1 MCSKYTYEEENMR
14 RYDYSFIRGL
24 GIRTGI
30 VSMMNRMEVLKIR
43 QREMK
48 EEDPDAFI
56 SLESI
61 ARLQSVKGSNA
72 IEGIVTTDKR
82 MKEIVNENSAPLNH
96 DESEIAGYRD
106 VLDMIHKNHA
116 SIEIS
121 EETILRMHEMMLSYT
136 SEDGGR
142 YKDTNNLIASID
154 GEGNRNVVFRPVPS
168 QETKKSMEQLV
179 LAYMDA
185 RGDSGIDQMIL
196 IPCFIL
202 DLLCIH
208 PFSDGNG
215 RISRLLSLLMMYKN
229 GIDVGRYISFESQI
243 NRYKGNYYEALRRSS
258 EGWHTNENDH
268 LPFIEDFIFTLF
280 RCFKEVDKRFTVI
293 GDKKIN
299 KGNRVEAT
307 VINSLGP
314 ISKGDIKE
322 ILPDVSSRTI
332 EVKLSE
338 LLREGKIKK
347 KGTFKDA
354 HYFRL

>member
-1 MCSKYTYEEENMR
+1 MR
-14 RYDYSFIRGL
+14 RFDYSFIKKL
-24 GIRTGI
+24 GIRTGM
-30 VSMMNRMEVLKIR
+30 VSMMNRMESLKIR
-43 QREMK
+43 QKEMK
-48 EEDPDAFI
+48 NEDPEAFV

-61 ARLQSVKGSNA
+61 ARLQSVKGSNE

-82 MKEIVNENSAPLNH
+82 IKEIVNENSAPLNH
-96 DESEIAGYRD
+96 DEREIAGYRD
-106 VLDMIHKNHA
+106 VLDMIHGNHA
-116 SIEIS
+116 SIDIS

-136 SEDGGR
+136 TEGGGR
-142 YKDTNNLIASID
+142 YKEANNLIVSID
-154 GEGNRNVVFRPVPS
+154 GEGNRNVVFRPLPS
-168 QETKKSMEQLV
+168 HETEKAMEQLV
-179 LAYMDA
+179 LAYLDA
-185 RGDSGIDQMIL
+185 RDDAGIDTIIL

-215 RISRLLSLLMMYKN
+215 RISRLLSILMMYQS

-258 EGWHTNENDH
+258 EGWHTNENDYI
-268 LPFIEDFIFTLF
+268 PFIEDFIFTLF
-280 RCFKEVDKRFTVI
+280 RCFKEIDKRFTVI

-299 KGNRVEAT
+299 KRNRVEST
-307 VINSLGP
+307 VINSVRP
-314 ISKGDIKE
+314 VSKSDIKE

-338 LLREGKIKK
+338 LLKEGKIKK